1 MAKSD
6 SGWYEY
12 IDHTADICLRG
23 IGETLEE
30 AFIQGAR
37 AMFTLMLDIETIL
50 PQEDLDIRCQAISMD
65 LLFVEWLSE
74 LLAQKDITGLYF
86 SSFRVQI
93 IDHEDLFVLTGE
105 IRGERLDQARHHP
118 KLEVKA
124 VTYCGLHVGRKGDKF
139 IAQCVVDV

>member
-1 MAKSD
+1 MAKSG
-6 SGWYEY
+6 SSWYEY

-23 IGETLEE
+23 IGETLAE

-37 AMFTLMLDIETIL
+37 AMFVLMLDIEAIL
-50 PQEDLDIRCQAISMD
+50 PQASLDIRCQANSID

-86 SSFRVQI
+86 SSFRVE
-93 IDHEDLFVLTGE
+93 IDDHDDLFVLTGKVS
-105 IRGERLDQARHHP
+105 GERFDQARHHP
-118 KLEVKA
+118 RLEVKA
-124 VTYCGLHVGRKGDKF
+124 VTYCGLHVSREGDKF